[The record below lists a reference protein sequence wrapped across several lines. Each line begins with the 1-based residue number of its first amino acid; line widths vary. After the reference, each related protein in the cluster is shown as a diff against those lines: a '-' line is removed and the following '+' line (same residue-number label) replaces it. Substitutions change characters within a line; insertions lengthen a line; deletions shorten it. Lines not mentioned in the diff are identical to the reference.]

1 MNIAYFTNHSVV
13 DRANVRNGHNYG
25 VQAGD
30 FICHIKI
37 CMEQLLTNNS
47 IRSMAW
53 VIWYDGVL
61 MYTGLKEVLEYQGDL
76 IYIRNQ
82 LYFQRDTL
90 LNSLLMVSAKFFKF
104 DLNQVL

>member
-47 IRSMAW
+47 IRSMA
-53 VIWYDGVL
+53 
-61 MYTGLKEVLEYQGDL
+61 
-76 IYIRNQ
+76 
-82 LYFQRDTL
+82 
-90 LNSLLMVSAKFFKF
+90 
-104 DLNQVL
+104 